1 MGSSTKV
8 IRRICKSCKP
18 SHRDVYYKRITS
30 VPDSLDL
37 VEVLKDSFT
46 SENNLLGVDFTMY
59 SKDKYGT
66 TTTQWNF
73 VIIVARTVSRLSVDQ
88 KKQFHNNGRLSQ
100 FLVEPMQR
108 ILLFI
113 LKNT

>member
-66 TTTQWNF
+66 TTTQWEFCNYSGTHGF
-73 VIIVARTVSRLSVDQ
+73 PFECGPEEAVPQQWSSFTISSGTYAKDFAFYIE
-88 KKQFHNNGRLSQ
+88 K
-100 FLVEPMQR
+100 
-108 ILLFI
+108 
-113 LKNT
+113 